1 MADMK
6 DFAVVNEVYKKYF
19 TERYPARTS
28 FQVLFLLLFAFKNSI
43 SVFFFFF
50 YTYNLYKWLIYTKSR
65 L

>member
-28 FQVLFLLLFAFKNSI
+28 FQVLFLLLFAFKKNLYLC
-43 SVFFFFF
+43 FFFFF
-50 YTYNLYKWLIYTKSR
+50 ILIIYTNG
-65 L
+65 